1 MNCWDKNGIT
11 VLYVH
16 CIPGGQTSKECLKYF
31 DLDKF
36 YVILFD
42 QRGCGKS
49 YTRFCIANNDTK
61 NFVSNIEKII
71 IHLNIDRWILFGGCW
86 GSTLSLVYLIYHSE
100 RVNGLILRDIFLGQ
114 KKIGLAIK

>member
-1 MNCWDKNGIT
+1 MDIIYLFFKDIWYELHDWRLLLKGWWYSSYILLNCWDKNGIT

-49 YTRFCIANNDTK
+49 DPRFCIANNDTK
-61 NFVSNIEKII
+61 
-71 IHLNIDRWILFGGCW
+71 IL
-86 GSTLSLVYLIYHSE
+86 YQ
-100 RVNGLILRDIFLGQ
+100 IL
-114 KKIGLAIK
+114 KK